1 MIVPI
6 WFVHVYMDTVMFP
19 LSAFVRMVGMELV
32 VRMLFVKRK
41 AMQYISFFL
50 CQFKISLWGGVKRP
64 QKLY

>member
-41 AMQYISFFL
+41 AMQY
-50 CQFKISLWGGVKRP
+50 KRP